1 MMTLTQAHAMLPGSI
16 LVGDGTV
23 PIARV
28 HSDSRSLR
36 AGDLFVALRGE
47 HFDAH
52 DFLPEAKAAGA
63 VAAIASRGLDAAGLP
78 GLQVA
83 DTQQALTE
91 LARVWRAR
99 IALPLIA
106 VTGSNGKTTVTQM
119 IATMLQAWLGDAGFA
134 TVGNLNNQIGVPLTL
149 LRLRERALRH
159 RAAVVELGMNHPG
172 EIAALAELVAP
183 TVALVNNAQREHLE
197 FMRDVE
203 AVARENGAVITALGN
218 AGVAVFPAD
227 DDHAPIWRALANG
240 RQVISFALVGSADVT
255 CQAEWVGA
263 AADPKTEEK
272 ADAKPDV
279 NTDPKADAKADLK
292 AGSAA
297 AGGGI
302 TGGLTAAGTVPHW
315 VLVLQTPAGAL
326 TAQLFI
332 SGWHNVKNALAAT
345 AGALA
350 AGCPLE
356 AIGRGLAA
364 FVAVKGRSQVKRF
377 QRGGRPVELVDDT
390 YNANPDSVRA
400 AIEVLATMPSP
411 RWLVLGDMGEV
422 GDRSAEFHHEV
433 GAYAKARGIE
443 SLWTLGRDST
453 DAAEAFTGGRHFED
467 LSSLLTA
474 LADAPDCAAV
484 LVKGSRFMQMERV
497 AAAILA
503 LPPGATPSTDATRP
517 EAPDAA

>member
-1 MMTLTQAHAMLPGSI
+1 MMTLAQAHAMLSGST

-36 AGDLFVALRGE
+36 AGDLFVALQGE

-63 VAAIASRGLDAAGLP
+63 VAAIATRGLEAAGLP
-78 GLQVA
+78 GLEVT
-83 DTQQALTE
+83 DTQQALTD
-91 LARVWRAR
+91 LARAWRAR
-99 IALPLIA
+99 ISLPLIA

-119 IATMLQAWLGDAGFA
+119 IATMLHAWLGDAGFA

-149 LRLRERALRH
+149 LRLRDESALRH

-203 AVARENGAVITALGN
+203 AVARENGAVITALGE

-263 AADPKTEEK
+263 AAGS
-272 ADAKPDV
+272 
-279 NTDPKADAKADLK
+279 TDG
-292 AGSAA
+292 GS
-297 AGGGI
+297 GSS
-302 TGGLTAAGTVPHW
+302 GGLIASGTLPHW
-315 VLVLQTPAGAL
+315 VLLLQTPAGAL
-326 TAQLFI
+326 TAQLFMA
-332 SGWHNVKNALAAT
+332 GWHNVKNALAAT

-377 QRGGRPVELVDDT
+377 ERGGRTVELVDDT

-422 GDRSAEFHHEV
+422 GDRSPEFHHEV

-453 DAAEAFTGGRHFED
+453 HAAEAFKGGRHFED

-474 LADAPDCAAV
+474 LANAPDCAAV

-503 LPPGATPSTDATRP
+503 LPPGTMPSTDATRP